1 MFMWVLPIFFISATI
16 KEEFDQEE
24 QSEDE
29 EEGRWSLCF

>member
-16 KEEFDQEE
+16 EEEFDQEE